1 MKGKIIMEK
10 KNRFYENRKA
20 IQILG
25 RERGV
30 SIDVASTMYAQEQ
43 GWTGWQK
50 EMDE

>member
-43 GWTGWQK
+43 G
-50 EMDE
+50 